1 MDIEKLKQDLESKGT
16 PFVEWEPCEVC
27 GCTVYYFREGRKHN
41 GCVNCHNA
49 KKDSANG
56 NSLPQSADMVDGNGV
71 RIYEGRACST
81 CRNTIRIGEN
91 AYGVKAG
98 KCRACAIHQQQE
110 REQGKQLKRITTAT
124 NEHAHKFVVDSI
136 HRSGVLEV
144 APTSLIEWLE
154 LKDLITQCKLQ
165 NIEEQ
170 QYNTGVRWEV
180 CHEYPAN
187 PDDSPYRG
195 KATVNNLVIAQFE
208 QNRKD
213 GNTIPD
219 EWSLKQ
225 VVSVADATKIKNQ
238 FEAAKFWKSQK
249 ENITAMPPEK
259 REKFLKQQQ
268 EAERKYKELVT
279 EITKGVCDCLP
290 VLETSSFYNFPRLL
304 EAVEFK
310 WSKLQKNMLNRISAA
325 RQTGRKIDYIQA
337 REEQLT
343 LDAFHGATARTW
355 IILQTL
361 RQIYD
366 AELILKEQGLSGE
379 QEQQLQTIKRCAVLW
394 ALDIQQNPRQ
404 LVMGFTHPLLNVLGD
419 SWVWGTR
426 ADEQGAQWVCVWDK
440 VSIQAI
446 TDQSTPFDL
455 ANGNSLPQQI
465 NPALQQQQ
473 ELTPVKNCC
482 SEDWHSTDADYI
494 YEQEQKKRAR
504 AAAEQ
509 QQHEREQARKEHDAA
524 IKAKMGKRIA
534 SMVAGLTDGFG
545 GLYAFA
551 AGEIN
556 ELEQETAH
564 RLIDGCYSWAGEQEA
579 RLMEISQAFYA
590 TGEDYERAVNS
601 WQGETSHR
609 QKRLSDPYY
618 VFADLLKPF

>member
-16 PFVEWEPCEVC
+16 PFVELEPCEVC

-41 GCVNCHNA
+41 GCVNCHNT

-81 CRNTIRIGEN
+81 CRSTIRIGEN

-98 KCRACAIHQQQE
+98 TCRACAIHKQQE

-154 LKDLITQCKLQ
+154 LKDLITQCKLR

-213 GNTIPD
+213 GNKIPD

-225 VVSVADATKIKNQ
+225 VVSIADATKIKNQ
-238 FEAAKFWKSQK
+238 FEAVKFWKSQK
-249 ENITAMPPEK
+249 ENIIAMPPEK
-259 REKFLKQQQ
+259 REQYLKQQQ
-268 EAERKYKELVT
+268 EAESKYKELVK
-279 EITKGVCDCLP
+279 EITSGVCESLP
-290 VLETSSFYNFPRLL
+290 VLETSRFFNFPLLL
-304 EAVEFK
+304 EQVEFK
-310 WSKLQKNMLNRISAA
+310 WSKLQNNMLNRITAA
-325 RQTGRKIDYIQA
+325 KQTGRKIDYIQA
-337 REEQLT
+337 RDEKLT

-366 AELILKEQGLSGE
+366 AELILTEQGLSGE

-394 ALDIQQNPRQ
+394 AYDILDNPRQ

-440 VSIQAI
+440 VSIQSI
-446 TDQSTPFDL
+446 TDQMTPFDL
-455 ANGNSLPQQI
+455 ANGNSLPQDV

-473 ELTPVKNCC
+473 ELSPVKNCC
-482 SEDWHSTDADYI
+482 SEDWRSTDVDYI
-494 YEQEQKKRAR
+494 YEQEERKRAR

-509 QQHEREQARKEHDAA
+509 QQHEREQARKERDAA
-524 IKAKMGKRIA
+524 MKAKLGKRIA
-534 SMVAGLTDGFG
+534 SLVSGLTDGFG
-545 GLYAFA
+545 ELYAFA

-556 ELEQETAH
+556 ELDRETAH

-609 QKRLSDPYY
+609 QKRLSDPHY